1 MLLVVFF
8 IVESVSHL
16 RSRDNAQLAELCHVT
31 RGSQLPCWLIDL
43 KFVSLQVHEV
53 RSNLSQIGF
62 DVEMIQ
68 QMVTGLVSQLQF
80 SFCSG
85 METCQISIYADLFTV
100 N

>member
-1 MLLVVFF
+1 MFFLLNQYHIYVQEDTANDT
-8 IVESVSHL
+8 IC
-16 RSRDNAQLAELCHVT
+16 AHVT
-31 RGSQLPCWLIDL
+31 CGSQLPCWLIDL

-68 QMVTGLVSQLQF
+68 QMVSGLVSCIQF

-85 METCQISIYADLFTV
+85 TGKL
-100 N
+100 